1 MKDPRIIR
9 DNTQVGSGNALQEKL
24 LVISNAEERKEI
36 PWLAFSIVLIKVQIT
51 NFEFSS

>member
-24 LVISNAEERKEI
+24 LVISNAEERNKRNT
-36 PWLAFSIVLIKVQIT
+36 LVSFL
-51 NFEFSS
+51 NCFD